1 MTRTVV
7 TRPSPRRWPAVVVA
21 LAAPLALVVLL
32 LAAAWSPADGL
43 ARVKAAVVNLDQPVT
58 LEGQY
63 TPLGRQLAGA
73 LVEGAEVDAN
83 YDWVVTD
90 EADATAGLTDGTYAA
105 VVTIPENFSAAA
117 TSFAAGEGK
126 VEQATIDITSPRGA
140 TAVDQVLA
148 STVTTTA
155 TRVLGQQL
163 TTTYVENVLV
173 GFTTLSEQL
182 GEAADGATQLADGAG
197 QLADGTGQLA
207 TGADGLADGAGQLAG
222 GVRELRGG
230 SYDLATGTGQLA
242 QGARSLASGAQQ
254 LAGGAGQSAVGARE
268 LANGASALPAA
279 TSPLADGLRETADRA
294 SGLVLLA
301 DGMSSLSDGVAA
313 PLTTLRADLTKVEKA
328 IAELEDDIAREGC
341 EADAT
346 APGCPELLA
355 QRNQQSA
362 QRDTMEHQIVDL
374 AGVLAAQVQEING
387 RLQPAV
393 DGTATTP
400 GLVDGLGQ
408 LAYLAGEVDTG
419 AQTLAGGVT
428 ALADGLDQLAA
439 GTSDVA
445 GGASTLAGGASQL
458 AGGSSQLAAGV
469 AQLDGGASQLAD
481 GSTQL
486 ADGLRQTNDGAV
498 QLADGT
504 AELGTGLGQAVDQLP
519 TTPEDQRAD
528 LAQVV
533 TAPVAAPASS
543 VSAPLGQVSVLVAVA
558 LWVGAL
564 VLFLVFRP
572 LPVRVAGSTR
582 SAFAQAAGGLALPAA
597 VSAVAGAAVGALAG
611 GLTDQG
617 LGRTLGLAAVG
628 VVAAVA
634 LAAFHQAVG
643 AWFGTAG
650 RIVALVAAFVYLVAG
665 LAVTV
670 PTWVGSLV
678 GWLPLAPVADALG
691 SIVEESSASLLGAVV
706 ALALWAVASVLA
718 TTGAAARARR
728 SVGPRTI
735 AAYA

>member
-1 MTRTVV
+1 MTRTSV
-7 TRPSPRRWPAVVVA
+7 TRPSVRRWPAVVVA

-43 ARVKAAVVNLDQPVT
+43 ARVKAAVVNLDEPVT

-73 LVEGAEVDAN
+73 LVEGAEVEAN

-90 EADATAGLTDGTYAA
+90 EADATAGLADGTYAA

-117 TSFAAGEGK
+117 TSFASGAGQ
-126 VEQATIDITSPRGA
+126 VEQATIDITSPPGA

-230 SYDLATGTGQLA
+230 SDDLATGTSQLA
-242 QGARSLASGAQQ
+242 QGARSLAGGAQQ
-254 LAGGAGQSAVGARE
+254 LAGGAGQSAAGARE
-268 LANGASALPAA
+268 LAQGAGELAAGTGELAAGLAQASAGAGDPARGLP
-279 TSPLADGLRETADRA
+279 R
-294 SGLVLLA
+294 LVTGA
-301 DGMSSLSDGVAA
+301 DGVA
-313 PLTTLRADLTKVEKA
+313 
-328 IAELEDDIAREGC
+328 
-341 EADAT
+341 
-346 APGCPELLA
+346 
-355 QRNQQSA
+355 
-362 QRDTMEHQIVDL
+362 
-374 AGVLAAQVQEING
+374 
-387 RLQPAV
+387 
-393 DGTATTP
+393 DGTRQ
-400 GLVDGLGQ
+400 LVDGLLGTTQDLVAANACDASVPPDRQPTPTCAIAVGQLTALQAQLDATNPRSVVTGAAGLAQGVATAVDGDGTPGNPGLLATLQQLSDGAARLGTGAQELAGGAGQ
-408 LAYLAGEVDTG
+408 LAT
-419 AQTLAGGVT
+419 
-428 ALADGLDQLAA
+428 GLDQLAA
-439 GTSDVA
+439 GTSGVA
-445 GGASTLAGGASQL
+445 SGAADLAGGATQL

-481 GSTQL
+481 GTTQL
-486 ADGLRQTNDGAV
+486 ADGIRQTNDGAV

-533 TAPVAAPASS
+533 TAPVAPPASV

-582 SAFAQAAGGLALPAA
+582 SALAQAAGALAVPAA

-617 LGRTLGLAAVG
+617 LGRVLGLAAVG
-628 VVAAVA
+628 AVAAVA
-634 LAAFHQAVG
+634 LAAFQQAVG

-650 RIVALVAAFVYLVAG
+650 RIVGLVAAFVYLVAG

-678 GWLPLAPVADALG
+678 GWLPLAPAADAFG
-691 SIVEESSASLLGAVV
+691 AIVEESSASLLGAVV
-706 ALALWAVASVLA
+706 ALVLWAVASLLA
-718 TTGAAARARR
+718 TTGAAARARQA
-728 SVGPRTI
+728 VGPRTL